1 MSLLI
6 LLNKDTVSF
15 LLMIAAWAPKEAASD
30 DVASPPEAKAK
41 SG

>member
-6 LLNKDTVSF
+6 LLNNDTVSF
-15 LLMIAAWAPKEAASD
+15 LRIAARAPKEAALD